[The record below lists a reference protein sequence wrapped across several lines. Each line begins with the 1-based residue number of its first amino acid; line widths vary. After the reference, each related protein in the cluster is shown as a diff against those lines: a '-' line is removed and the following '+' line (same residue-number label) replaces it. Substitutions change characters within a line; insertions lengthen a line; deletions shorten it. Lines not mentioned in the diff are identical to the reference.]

1 MSFEKPKPKLS
12 QRPVRTKVYII
23 ISQWELK
30 EETSKLSEG
39 WGNAG
44 DQVVIDVSFASDCL
58 RGWREFSGP
67 ITEKS
72 LLKI

>member
-1 MSFEKPKPKLS
+1 M
-12 QRPVRTKVYII
+12 RTQSWNKQTFWRV
-23 ISQWELK
+23 
-30 EETSKLSEG
+30 
-39 WGNAG
+39 GNAG

-67 ITEKS
+67 IIEKS